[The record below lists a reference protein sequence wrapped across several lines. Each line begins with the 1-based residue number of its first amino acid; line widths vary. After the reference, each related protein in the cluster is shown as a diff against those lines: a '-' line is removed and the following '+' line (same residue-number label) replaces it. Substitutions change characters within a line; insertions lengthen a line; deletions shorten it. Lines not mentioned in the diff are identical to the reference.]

1 MAKERKHYRRG
12 RRKKNRGFASW
23 SLGKKIASIAGGTFL
38 VVAAAGAVL
47 LASKLAKIDTV
58 ELDADKLNISE
69 EARERGTGYLNVALF
84 GVDSRENELGEGTRS
99 DTIMIASLNRETLEV
114 KISSVYRDTLLQQ
127 SDGTLNKANS
137 AYAFGGPE
145 AAVAMLNE
153 NLDMDIEHYVTVNFN
168 SLIDVIDAVGGIEI
182 DVTEEELP
190 YVNGYAVEII
200 KATGKDSGGVN
211 EPGLQTLNGVQATAY
226 ARIRYTAGDDFK
238 RAERQRDVLAK
249 VIEKLQG
256 ASLSQINKIIDKV
269 FPEVSTNF
277 TLTEIM
283 EYALDAFDYKLGET
297 TGFPFDKS
305 TDTLNNIGSVVIPVT
320 LESNVQQLHEFFFGA
335 EAGYTPSSTVSTIS
349 GNIVAKAGD
358 RVADTDEDSQA
369 IMVQPEDDSSYDY
382 SGGYDDGY
390 SDDSGWTG
398 GSGTGGSGTGGSGG
412 AGGGGTG
419 DGSGTGGSGGT
430 GDGSDTG
437 GSGGTGDSGSG
448 SGGGSG
454 GTGDGGS
461 GSDGGSGGTGDGSGS
476 GGGDVAS

>member
-23 SLGKKIASIAGGTFL
+23 SLGKKIASIVGGTFL
-38 VVAAAGAVL
+38 IVAAAGAVL

-58 ELDADKLNISE
+58 ELDADKLNISK

-127 SDGTLNKANS
+127 SDGTLNKANA
-137 AYAFGGPE
+137 AYAYGGPE
-145 AAVAMLNE
+145 GAVAMLNE

-168 SLIDVIDAVGGIEI
+168 ALIDVIDAVGGVEI
-182 DVTEEELP
+182 DVQQEEIS
-190 YVNGYAVEII
+190 YINGYATEII
-200 KATGKDSGGVN
+200 KVTGKDSMGVM

-226 ARIRYTAGDDFK
+226 SRIRYTAGDDFK
-238 RAERQRDVLAK
+238 RAERQREVLTK

-277 TLTEIM
+277 TLTEILD
-283 EYALDAFDYKLGET
+283 YALDAFDYKLGET

-335 EAGYTPSSTVSTIS
+335 GDGYTPSSTVSTIS

-358 RVADTDEDSQA
+358 RQADTDEDSQA
-369 IMVQPEDDSSYDY
+369 IMEQPDDSYYDY
-382 SGGYDDGY
+382 DYESSSGSSSGSGSSGSGG
-390 SDDSGWTG
+390 SGWTG
-398 GSGTGGSGTGGSGG
+398 GSGGSGWTGDSGDVSGGSG
-412 AGGGGTG
+412 
-419 DGSGTGGSGGT
+419 
-430 GDGSDTG
+430 
-437 GSGGTGDSGSG
+437 GSG
-448 SGGGSG
+448 SGGEVS
-454 GTGDGGS
+454 
-461 GSDGGSGGTGDGSGS
+461 GGSGGSGDGGAETGGSSGGESSSGGEVSGGSDGSGGDAVS
-476 GGGDVAS
+476 GY

>member
-23 SLGKKIASIAGGTFL
+23 SLGKKIASIVGGTFL
-38 VVAAAGAVL
+38 IVAAAGAVL

-84 GVDSRENELGEGTRS
+84 GVDSRDNELGEGTRS

-127 SDGTLNKANS
+127 SDGTLNKANA
-137 AYAFGGPE
+137 AYAYGGPE
-145 AAVAMLNE
+145 GAVAMLNE

-168 SLIDVIDAVGGIEI
+168 ALIDVIDAVGGVEI
-182 DVTEEELP
+182 DVQQEEIS
-190 YVNGYAVEII
+190 YINGYATEII
-200 KATGKDSGGVN
+200 KVTGKDSMGVM

-226 ARIRYTAGDDFK
+226 SRIRYTAGDDFK
-238 RAERQRDVLAK
+238 RAERQREVLTK

-277 TLTEIM
+277 TLTEILD
-283 EYALDAFDYKLGET
+283 YALDAFDYKLGET

-320 LESNVQQLHEFFFGA
+320 LESNVQQLHEFFFGT
-335 EAGYTPSSTVSTIS
+335 EDGYTPSSTVSTIS

-358 RVADTDEDSQA
+358 RQADTDEDSQA
-369 IMVQPEDDSSYDY
+369 IMEQPDDSYYDY
-382 SGGYDDGY
+382 DYESSSGSSSGSGSSGSGG
-390 SDDSGWTG
+390 SGWTG
-398 GSGTGGSGTGGSGG
+398 GSGGSGWTGDSGDVSGGSG
-412 AGGGGTG
+412 
-419 DGSGTGGSGGT
+419 
-430 GDGSDTG
+430 
-437 GSGGTGDSGSG
+437 GSG
-448 SGGGSG
+448 SGGEVS
-454 GTGDGGS
+454 
-461 GSDGGSGGTGDGSGS
+461 GGSGGSGDGGAETGGSSGGESSSGGEVSGGSDGSGGDAVS
-476 GGGDVAS
+476 GY

>member
-23 SLGKKIASIAGGTFL
+23 SLGKKIASVVGGTFL

-84 GVDSRENELGEGTRS
+84 GVDSRDNELGEGTRS

-127 SDGTLNKANS
+127 SDGTLNKANA
-137 AYAFGGPE
+137 AYAYGGPE
-145 AAVAMLNE
+145 GAVAMLNE

-168 SLIDVIDAVGGIEI
+168 ALIDVIDAVGGVEI
-182 DVTEEELP
+182 DVQQEEIS
-190 YVNGYAVEII
+190 YINGYATEII
-200 KATGKDSGGVN
+200 KVTGKDSMGVM

-226 ARIRYTAGDDFK
+226 SRIRYTAGDDFK
-238 RAERQRDVLAK
+238 RAERQREVLTK

-277 TLTEIM
+277 TLTEILD
-283 EYALDAFDYKLGET
+283 YALDAFDYKLGET

-335 EAGYTPSSTVSTIS
+335 GDGYTPSSTVSTIS

-358 RVADTDEDSQA
+358 RQADTDEDSQA
-369 IMVQPEDDSSYDY
+369 IMEQPDDSYYDY
-382 SGGYDDGY
+382 DYESSSGSSSGSGSSGSGG
-390 SDDSGWTG
+390 SGWTG
-398 GSGTGGSGTGGSGG
+398 GSGGSGWTGDSGDVSGGSG
-412 AGGGGTG
+412 
-419 DGSGTGGSGGT
+419 
-430 GDGSDTG
+430 
-437 GSGGTGDSGSG
+437 GSG
-448 SGGGSG
+448 SGGEVS
-454 GTGDGGS
+454 
-461 GSDGGSGGTGDGSGS
+461 GGSGGSGDGGAETGGSSGGESSSGGEVSGGSDGSGGDAVS
-476 GGGDVAS
+476 GY

>member
-23 SLGKKIASIAGGTFL
+23 SLGKKIASIVGGTFL

-69 EARERGTGYLNVALF
+69 EARQRGTGYLNVALF
-84 GVDSRENELGEGTRS
+84 GVDSREGELEKDTRS

-127 SDGTLNKANS
+127 TDGTLNKANS

-168 SLIDVIDAVGGIEI
+168 ALIDVIDAVGGIEI
-182 DVTEEELP
+182 DVQNEEIQ
-190 YVNGYAVEII
+190 YINGYATEII
-200 KATGKDSGGVN
+200 KVTGKDSAGVSQA
-211 EPGLQTLNGVQATAY
+211 GLQTLNGVQATAY
-226 ARIRYTAGDDFK
+226 ARIRYTTGDDFK
-238 RAERQRDVLAK
+238 RAERQRDVLTK
-249 VIEKLQG
+249 VIEKLQS

-320 LESNVQQLHEFFFGA
+320 LESNVQQLHEFFFGT
-335 EAGYTPSSTVSTIS
+335 EDGYTPSSAVSTIS

-412 AGGGGTG
+412 AGGGTG
-419 DGSGTGGSGGT
+419 DGSGTGGSGGS
-430 GDGSDTG
+430 GDGSSTG

-448 SGGGSG
+448 SDSGSG

>member
-38 VVAAAGAVL
+38 IVAAAGAVL

-58 ELDADKLNISE
+58 ELDADKLNISK

-84 GVDSRENELGEGTRS
+84 GVDSRDNELGEGTRS

-127 SDGTLNKANS
+127 SDGTLNKANA
-137 AYAFGGPE
+137 AYAYGGPE
-145 AAVAMLNE
+145 GAVAMLNE

-168 SLIDVIDAVGGIEI
+168 ALIDVIDAVGGVEI
-182 DVTEEELP
+182 DVQQEEIS
-190 YVNGYAVEII
+190 YINGYATEII
-200 KATGKDSGGVN
+200 KVTGKDSMGVM

-226 ARIRYTAGDDFK
+226 SRIRYTAGDDFK
-238 RAERQRDVLAK
+238 RAERQREVLTK

-277 TLTEIM
+277 TLTEILD
-283 EYALDAFDYKLGET
+283 YALDAFDYKLGET

-320 LESNVQQLHEFFFGA
+320 LESNVQQLHEFFFGT
-335 EAGYTPSSTVSTIS
+335 EDGYTPSSTVSTIS

-358 RVADTDEDSQA
+358 RQADTDEDSQA
-369 IMVQPEDDSSYDY
+369 IMEQPDDSYYDY
-382 SGGYDDGY
+382 DYESSSGSSSGSGSSGSGG
-390 SDDSGWTG
+390 SGWTG
-398 GSGTGGSGTGGSGG
+398 GSGGSGWTGDSGDVSGGSG
-412 AGGGGTG
+412 
-419 DGSGTGGSGGT
+419 
-430 GDGSDTG
+430 
-437 GSGGTGDSGSG
+437 GSG
-448 SGGGSG
+448 SGGEVS
-454 GTGDGGS
+454 
-461 GSDGGSGGTGDGSGS
+461 GGSGGSGDGGAETGGSSGGESSSGGEVSGGSDGSGGDAVS
-476 GGGDVAS
+476 GY